1 MFKSIFSKY
10 FTAVALV
17 IACTFFMLAGVQAFV
32 AGRYWLSDKRELLT
46 ENAST
51 ISLFLSENAVK
62 GPANTYFLP
71 DSLSPTLHHLSTLA
85 DGHVLVTDTEYK
97 VLLCSDLPNC
107 SHINQVLSS
116 EVFASSST
124 DSFFVVGRLNGLYDH
139 NQYTVGVPLSKNGMV
154 MGYVLVSSSAKN
166 MQRYIMDNLQVS
178 LLSGVAVLMLMFIVL
193 YIITYRQVKP
203 LRQMAAA
210 TRQFSRGDFSARVRV
225 KGRDEVAELAG
236 ALNNMAVS
244 LSSEEEAH
252 RSFVANVSHEL
263 KTPMTTISGFID
275 GILDGTIPP
284 EKHHHYLRIVSD
296 EVKRLSRLVRSMLN
310 LSRIDSGQ
318 LKLHP
323 VSFDLTETL
332 CASLL
337 SFEQEIER
345 KQLQIEGLDTCEPQT
360 VNADFDLLQQVVYN
374 LLENAVKFTNEGG
387 TLSFGIVR
395 ESGRVIC
402 SIRNTGDGI
411 PSTELP
417 HIFERFY
424 KSDRSRSLD
433 KNGTGLGLFLV
444 KTIVNLHGG
453 EITVQSTPGEF
464 CEFTF
469 WLPDIR

>member
-107 SHINQVLSS
+107 SHINKVLPT
-116 EVFASSST
+116 EVFASSPN
-124 DSFFVVGRLNGLYDH
+124 DSFFIVGRLNGLYDH

-345 KQLQIEGLDTCEPQT
+345 KQLQIEGLDSCEPQT

-374 LLENAVKFTNEGG
+374 LLENAVKFTNDGG
-387 TLSFGIVR
+387 RLSFGIVR